1 MGLLDDARQFF
12 TREAGQERRKWLDEN
27 LQEAGGLLNYYLGP
41 TGVPDKLQAAG
52 GLLNYTDAGDMTE
65 AADASREFWND
76 PSFRGGV
83 RLGTAGAAMAIPFVG
98 ARMLNDG
105 VDVVGDALRSGG
117 DDVSRFAADESGA
130 VGITRTGGDVMV
142 DVTVNNEGNGLY
154 SVFADGAPAGE
165 VRIARNGAG
174 DFVERSQLNPE
185 FQGKRIGHQAYNLI
199 ERDMGKRLVPSPTG
213 LSANGA
219 AFWRRRIKDY
229 EPDEAVDA
237 YKRSQAAGR
246 GYGIPDRDINMR
258 LYGVGGSDA
267 LDAIS
272 PTPSPAQQQAQ
283 DVLGLLQSG
292 RGADVT
298 DDMLAAADD
307 MYLFD
312 NYDLPL
318 DEASRMA
325 RAQDMGFGDDQYH
338 ATMSDFVGFEPSQT
352 GLSGRGVYTGDDA
365 RDISDYA
372 TASHDSTDGL
382 NIMPLRVP
390 GADQYAGKIDW
401 QNVIDADSGFPHNAT
416 LDETIDGFRRA
427 ADSMGG
433 DGFAGVMSQPG
444 ERVTFDP
451 ANIRSRFAR
460 FDPRLSHLRNLS
472 AGIGGIGLLYGMP
485 QRNDR
490 EGF

>member
-27 LQEAGGLLNYYLGP
+27 LQDAGGLLNHYLGP

-105 VDVVGDALRSGG
+105 VDVMGDALRSGG

-130 VGITRTGGDVMV
+130 VG
-142 DVTVNNEGNGLY
+142 
-154 SVFADGAPAGE
+154 P
-165 VRIARNGAG
+165 GAG
-174 DFVERSQLNPE
+174 L
-185 FQGKRIGHQAYNLI
+185 
-199 ERDMGKRLVPSPTG
+199 
-213 LSANGA
+213 
-219 AFWRRRIKDY
+219 
-229 EPDEAVDA
+229 
-237 YKRSQAAGR
+237 
-246 GYGIPDRDINMR
+246 
-258 LYGVGGSDA
+258 
-267 LDAIS
+267 
-272 PTPSPAQQQAQ
+272 SPAQQQAQ

-307 MYLFD
+307 MYLYD
-312 NYDLPL
+312 NYDLPM

-325 RAQDMGFGDDQYH
+325 RAQDMGFDVDAYHGTYGDNFDRFDPKFGDSRRKTGTPQGAHVFTDDPLNADTYSGKNNGLDYSREH
-338 ATMSDFVGFEPSQT
+338 KDGGRIIPVKTRGSINEYADVQGEMTADRFFDFFEAELGSGGEWAGHINDLARQSQSDGFD
-352 GLSGRGVYTGDDA
+352 R
-365 RDISDYA
+365 
-372 TASHDSTDGL
+372 
-382 NIMPLRVP
+382 LRVD
-390 GADQYAGKIDW
+390 GVVDSAGGYNSPQTTSFI
-401 QNVIDADSGFPHNAT
+401 
-416 LDETIDGFRRA
+416 
-427 ADSMGG
+427 
-433 DGFAGVMSQPG
+433 
-444 ERVTFDP
+444 FDP

-472 AGIGGIGLLYGMP
+472 AGIGGLGLLYGMP
-485 QRNDR
+485 QQNDR